1 MTFPFL
7 LRFDST
13 PRSCAD
19 HPDPSSVG
27 GTIAATAGDGS
38 SRRAGDRAGRV
49 SGVPA
54 GLNWF
59 QDGALKHMK
68 ANPFSLRRLRWKLT
82 FSYTLGTVVALL
94 VLELI
99 LVSALVAFLNSEL
112 LPRLVV
118 QNVRDEVAPRL
129 EKPLGQNPPDTEKIR
144 DELVGFAE
152 NSDVRGADQAPRG
165 PTGFGDYT
173 ADQGALFVVDDE
185 RRLLVSV
192 PEMRAF
198 PEGQSFDAGS
208 VR

>member
-99 LVSALVAFLNSEL
+99 LVSALLVFVRSDFLPILIS
-112 LPRLVV
+112 
-118 QNVRDEVAPRL
+118 QSVRDEFVPRL
-129 EKPLGQNPPDTEKIR
+129 ERPLSQDPPDKE
-144 DELVGFAE
+144 
-152 NSDVRGADQAPRG
+152 
-165 PTGFGDYT
+165 
-173 ADQGALFVVDDE
+173 
-185 RRLLVSV
+185 
-192 PEMRAF
+192 
-198 PEGQSFDAGS
+198 
-208 VR
+208 